1 MRAPCPGDGSGG
13 STGPDYDP
21 VMRRALLVWNGLSGP
36 REAARRD
43 RIVELLGATLEL
55 ETHELA
61 EGESGQG
68 ITEAAIARGIELVI
82 AAGGDGT
89 VSACASAMIGTAAEL
104 GIVPCGTSN
113 SIARALDLPTD
124 LDAACE
130 VITAGATRR
139 IDIARVNGR
148 PMVLLASL
156 GFHADTI
163 ETTSS
168 DAKSTLGK
176 LAYVLRGI
184 ERLAE
189 FESFDAKIETEHG
202 SFELRAMALTIANFA
217 PPDTIFA
224 QGAAELLPDD
234 GWLDLTVVAA
244 ETVLEALAATFD
256 LATSALTGTEALG
269 AYVGTTRCAR
279 ARITTDPPQRV
290 LVDGDMIG
298 TTPIDIEMV
307 PLGLAVRSPIVL
319 GPRAS

>member
-1 MRAPCPGDGSGG
+1 MSLGDGSGG
-13 STGPDYDP
+13 STGPDYDL

-36 REAARRD
+36 REEARRD
-43 RIVELLGATLEL
+43 RIVELLGVTLEL
-55 ETHELA
+55 ETHELG

-68 ITEAAIARGIELVI
+68 IAEAAIARGVEIVI

-89 VSACASAMIGTAAEL
+89 VSACASAMIGTVAAL
-104 GIVPCGTSN
+104 GIVACGTSN
-113 SIARALDLPTD
+113 SIARALGLPTD

-130 VITAGATRR
+130 VITTGTTRR

-156 GFHADTI
+156 GFHAETI

-189 FESFDAKIETEHG
+189 FESFDVRIETERG
-202 SFELRAMALTIANFA
+202 NFELRAMALTVANFA

-244 ETVLEALAATFD
+244 ETALEAVAAGID
-256 LATSALTGTEALG
+256 LATSAITGTEAQG
-269 AYVGTTRCAR
+269 AHVGTTRCTR
-279 ARITTDPPQRV
+279 ARITTEPPQRV

-298 TTPIDIEMV
+298 TTPIDVEIV
-307 PLGLAVRSPIVL
+307 PLGLSIRSPAIL